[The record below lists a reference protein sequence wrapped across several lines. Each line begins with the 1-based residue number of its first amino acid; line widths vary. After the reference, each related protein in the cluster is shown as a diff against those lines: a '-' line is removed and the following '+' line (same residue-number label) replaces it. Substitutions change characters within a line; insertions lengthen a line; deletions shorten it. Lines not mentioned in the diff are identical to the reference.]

1 MVRSSAV
8 IGERSQNVARN
19 VRALRKAK
27 GWSIARLAE
36 ACAERSDQAATWYSL
51 SNIERGALL
60 GEGTRK
66 PRLVSVD
73 DLFLLAEVLGVGV
86 EALAGRPSCASCQ
99 DVPPEGFTCNAC
111 GAGDGGEDV

>member
-8 IGERSQNVARN
+8 IGRRSQNVARN
-19 VRALRKAK
+19 LRALRKAK

-73 DLFLLAEVLGVGV
+73 DLFLLAEVLGVSV
-86 EALAGRPSCASCQ
+86 EALAGQPACDSCR
-99 DVPPEGFTCNAC
+99 DVPPEGFTCNTC
-111 GAGDGGEDV
+111 GARDAKNDV